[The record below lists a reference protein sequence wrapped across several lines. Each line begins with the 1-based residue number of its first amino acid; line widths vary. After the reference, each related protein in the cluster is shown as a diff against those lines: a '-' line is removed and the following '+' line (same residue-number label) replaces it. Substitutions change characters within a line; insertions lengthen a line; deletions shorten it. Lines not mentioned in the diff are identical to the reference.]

1 MAQIELNVY
10 KKDSKK
16 EIEKTYSVEGYELML
31 GTVEDFMT
39 IIDAEKLGDN
49 IEAAKMML
57 KCYKQLMPLLKDIF
71 PDITDDELKRVKVNE
86 LVGTFMQVGAC
97 IIEGFDVLKK
107 GN

>member
-1 MAQIELNVY
+1 MATIELKIN

-31 GTVEDFMT
+31 GTVEDFMSV
-39 IIDAEKLGDN
+39 IDIEKLGDN
-49 IEAAKMML
+49 IEAAKMLL

-71 PDITDDELKRVKVNE
+71 PEVTDEELKRVKVNE
-86 LVGTFMQVGAC
+86 LVETFMQLGKA

>member
-1 MAQIELNVY
+1 MATIELKIY

-31 GTVEDFMT
+31 GTVEDFMNV
-39 IIDAEKLGDN
+39 IDIEKLGDN
-49 IEAAKMML
+49 IEAAKMLL

-71 PDITDDELKRVKVNE
+71 PEVTDEELKRVKVNE
-86 LVGTFMQVGAC
+86 LVETFMQLGKA
-97 IIEGFDVLKK
+97 IIEGFNVLKK

>member
-1 MAQIELNVY
+1 MATIELKIY

-31 GTVEDFMT
+31 GTVEDFMNV
-39 IIDAEKLGDN
+39 IDIEKLGDN
-49 IEAAKMML
+49 IEAAKMLL

-71 PDITDDELKRVKVNE
+71 PEVTDEELKRVKVNE
-86 LVGTFMQVGAC
+86 LVETFMQLGKA
-97 IIEGFDVLKK
+97 IIEGFDILKK

>member
-1 MAQIELNVY
+1 MATIELKIY

-31 GTVEDFMT
+31 GTVEDFMSV
-39 IIDAEKLGDN
+39 IDIEKLGDN
-49 IEAAKMML
+49 IEAAKMLL

-71 PDITDDELKRVKVNE
+71 PEVTDEELKRVKVNE
-86 LVGTFMQVGAC
+86 LVETFMQLGKA

>member
-1 MAQIELNVY
+1 MATIELKIY

-31 GTVEDFMT
+31 GTVEDFMNV
-39 IIDAEKLGDN
+39 IDIEKLGDN
-49 IEAAKMML
+49 IEAAKMLL

-71 PDITDDELKRVKVNE
+71 PEVTDEELKRVKVNE
-86 LVGTFMQVGAC
+86 LVETFMQLGKA